1 MVINTNEKLSKK
13 GEMLKAF
20 TEAVSDLLSNKDKFD
35 TMIEGF
41 FNDQVY
47 KIRSEFKVLDYKG
60 EISHFVRQQLLRLDG
75 DESANY
81 NYLRYSKD
89 IYRNLE
95 DFFETKD
102 RELKPFVNKLFE
114 ANKLKIVWDYQKLE
128 FKLVSE
134 DYFHG
139 FFDFDVTSFITLSK
153 KVSENKRFETTK
165 KFLNF
170 IVCEED
176 DTEERA
182 EEVLNLFQ
190 MSGFKTKIKRRVESI
205 YNKDFVEVGD
215 LFDNIDFGGYPLS
228 FCNKDVGWLFS
239 EIKYKLTQYIRKS
252 SGDLGLNSSFYSS
265 SDYSSFITK
274 QSTNLSLI
282 LKELFSESNTVENLF
297 SKNLAVK
304 RFASDI
310 PGLEYLRPE
319 RDKVVAHCRRF
330 VVGEISEEER
340 TLESNFPTLQYLF
353 AAYSINLDELLK
365 EDEKNLVL
373 KEFVNM
379 DSSYCSLGAD
389 SLLLNSIKSTF
400 KNSGIQ
406 SRIDSAFSREKSR
419 DFFIQNKEYIK
430 SELGKL
436 DNSFIKN
443 PIIRMNIG
451 EYGNELKADLLSLK
465 DEFVYNKKF
474 LDKIGILYNPTIN
487 IDLLFFRNQGLDDEN
502 IDKLLKAVSF
512 AKLLLSENI
521 ISKIILSCKRSQ
533 FEEIIRKSFSE
544 KELQSIE
551 LFEYNNDLLT
561 NEEEKSKFEQL
572 RKKVLSYSNF
582 LSLSKDYSYWLED
595 LLK

>member
-1 MVINTNEKLSKK
+1 MVINTSKKLSEK

-20 TEAVSDLLSNKDKFD
+20 TEAISDLLSNKDKFD
-35 TMIEGF
+35 TMMKSF
-41 FNDQVY
+41 FIKKIY
-47 KIRSEFKVLDYKG
+47 KIRSDFKVLDYKG
-60 EISHFVRQQLLRLDG
+60 EISHFVRQQLLKLDG
-75 DESANY
+75 DEAANY

-176 DTEERA
+176 ETEEKA
-182 EEVLNLFQ
+182 AEVLNLFQ

-239 EIKYKLTQYIRKS
+239 EIKYKLTQHIRKS

-265 SDYSSFITK
+265 SDCSSFITK

-282 LKELFSESNTVENLF
+282 LKELFSESNKVENLF

-310 PGLEYLRPE
+310 PGLEHLRPE
-319 RDKVVAHCRRF
+319 RDEAVAHCRRF

-353 AAYSINLDELLK
+353 AAYSINLDELLN

-379 DSSYCSLGAD
+379 DSSYCSLGV
-389 SLLLNSIKSTF
+389 N
-400 KNSGIQ
+400 
-406 SRIDSAFSREKSR
+406 
-419 DFFIQNKEYIK
+419 
-430 SELGKL
+430 
-436 DNSFIKN
+436 
-443 PIIRMNIG
+443 
-451 EYGNELKADLLSLK
+451 
-465 DEFVYNKKF
+465 
-474 LDKIGILYNPTIN
+474 
-487 IDLLFFRNQGLDDEN
+487 
-502 IDKLLKAVSF
+502 
-512 AKLLLSENI
+512 
-521 ISKIILSCKRSQ
+521 
-533 FEEIIRKSFSE
+533 
-544 KELQSIE
+544 
-551 LFEYNNDLLT
+551 
-561 NEEEKSKFEQL
+561 
-572 RKKVLSYSNF
+572 
-582 LSLSKDYSYWLED
+582 
-595 LLK
+595 

>member
-1 MVINTNEKLSKK
+1 MVIIASEKLSEK

-75 DESANY
+75 DGAANY

-265 SDYSSFITK
+265 SDCSSFITK

-282 LKELFSESNTVENLF
+282 LKELFSESNKVENLF

-310 PGLEYLRPE
+310 PGLEHLRPE
-319 RDKVVAHCRRF
+319 RDEAVAHCRRF

-353 AAYSINLDELLK
+353 AAYSINLDELLN

-379 DSSYCSLGAD
+379 DSSYCSLGV
-389 SLLLNSIKSTF
+389 N
-400 KNSGIQ
+400 
-406 SRIDSAFSREKSR
+406 
-419 DFFIQNKEYIK
+419 
-430 SELGKL
+430 
-436 DNSFIKN
+436 
-443 PIIRMNIG
+443 
-451 EYGNELKADLLSLK
+451 
-465 DEFVYNKKF
+465 
-474 LDKIGILYNPTIN
+474 
-487 IDLLFFRNQGLDDEN
+487 
-502 IDKLLKAVSF
+502 
-512 AKLLLSENI
+512 
-521 ISKIILSCKRSQ
+521 
-533 FEEIIRKSFSE
+533 
-544 KELQSIE
+544 
-551 LFEYNNDLLT
+551 
-561 NEEEKSKFEQL
+561 
-572 RKKVLSYSNF
+572 
-582 LSLSKDYSYWLED
+582 
-595 LLK
+595 

>member
-1 MVINTNEKLSKK
+1 MVINTSEKLSEK

-20 TEAVSDLLSNKDKFD
+20 TEAVSELLSNKNKFN

-41 FNDQVY
+41 FNNQVS

-60 EISHFVRQQLLRLDG
+60 EISHFVRQQLLKLDG
-75 DESANY
+75 DEVANY

-139 FFDFDVTSFITLSK
+139 FFDFYVTSFITLSK

-170 IVCEED
+170 IVCEDNE
-176 DTEERA
+176 A
-182 EEVLNLFQ
+182 EEKAAEVLDLFQ
-190 MSGFKTKIKRRVESI
+190 MSGFKAKIKRRVESI

-215 LFDNIDFGGYPLS
+215 LFENIDFGGYPLS
-228 FCNKDVGWLFS
+228 FCNKDVAWLFS
-239 EIKYKLTQYIRKS
+239 EIKYKLSQYIRQS
-252 SGDLGLNSSFYSS
+252 SGDLGINGSFYSS
-265 SDYSSFITK
+265 ADCSPFTKK
-274 QSTNLSLI
+274 QSINLNLI
-282 LKELFSESNTVENLF
+282 LKELFSESNTVKNPFSENI
-297 SKNLAVK
+297 AVK

-310 PGLEYLRPE
+310 PGLGHLRPE
-319 RDKVVAHCRRF
+319 RDEVVAHCRRF

-340 TLESNFPTLQYLF
+340 ALESNFPTLHYLF
-353 AAYSINLDELLK
+353 VAYSVNIDELLN

-400 KNSGIQ
+400 KNSGTQ
-406 SRIDSAFSREKSR
+406 SRIDNAFSREKSR

-436 DNSFIKN
+436 DNSFLKN

-465 DEFVYNKKF
+465 DEFIYTKKF
-474 LDKIGILYNPTIN
+474 LDKLGILYNPTIN
-487 IDLLFFRNQGLDDEN
+487 IDLLFFRHQNLDDEN

-533 FEEIIRKSFSE
+533 FEKNIRKMFSE
-544 KELQSIE
+544 KELQLVE
-551 LFEYNNDLLT
+551 LFEYSDDLLT
-561 NEEEKSKFEQL
+561 NEEEKSKFEQF